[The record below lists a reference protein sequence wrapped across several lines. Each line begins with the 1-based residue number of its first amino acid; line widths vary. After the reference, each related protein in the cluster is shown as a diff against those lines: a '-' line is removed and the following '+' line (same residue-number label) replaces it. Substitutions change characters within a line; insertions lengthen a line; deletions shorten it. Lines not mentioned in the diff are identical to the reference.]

1 MAVRPRD
8 ESSLIS
14 HLRGADKTIGTID
27 NNIGTLEA
35 AFLADRPT

>member
-14 HLRGADKTIGTID
+14 HLRGADKTIGPID
-27 NNIGTLEA
+27 NNVGTLVA
-35 AFLADRPT
+35 AFVADWPT